1 MSDLCL
7 YELEDNAWYEFG
19 ESDDHIVPHP
29 GIEHDDQFPVEGDS
43 RKKPRRDLIGIPSN
57 ANCATISELQ
67 RKEKT
72 LTKKSTMLEKVSLSN
87 TPDGAYASSCNGDS
101 IKEVTSIASDDTGMS
116 NHCLKSGNPDS
127 SGSDAKDDIMGD
139 GCTVV
144 DNNLYDYPLNHI
156 SETDN
161 DLSFLDNDREDRDS
175 SDLLYYG
182 WPDIGNFEDV
192 DRMFRSCDSTFGLG
206 SLNNEDELCWF
217 LSSNSAEGSE
227 DALKSGVKF
236 SCSEATAKSLSE
248 NGEASKLENVDPLTN
263 GLNKKGTSMGDNISS
278 PGMDAGV
285 RDTLG
290 HLSVVKGSDAKSEI
304 GDDLTLKEQINFDKM
319 QPKHHKQ
326 PEGERIDRYVENGG
340 SFPHYSDLN
349 QFQNANHP
357 YADSSCQ
364 VYSTPAIHQHKQKTV
379 TESVRYMPTNIPY
392 MHLDYSHPSD
402 QTSVCPTV
410 SGTQSDNNV
419 QPSPSLKETSYA
431 SNQVLSMESSC
442 GPFNAPSVVKKE
454 KQLLSGDFEPPFS
467 KCFNILAI
475 ENPETYCDPVSVQ
488 KKVQQSANETEG
500 HSDVEG
506 GASIG
511 MQAEFDSSDLQESSC
526 LSSVL
531 DEISLEATSFRQ
543 LQQVTEQLDIRT
555 KLCIRDSLYR
565 LAKSAEQRHNCANKK
580 SGNID
585 SREANVVLLPQETDK
600 CIAFMDVETDTNP
613 IDRSIAHLLF
623 HRPKDPSARPAN
635 DPLSLRSS
643 ALIHGS
649 VNSTPGMPEKQVFP
663 EGTAASDREK
673 DGDE

>member
-29 GIEHDDQFPVEGDS
+29 VIEHDDQFPVEGDS

-67 RKEKT
+67 GKEKANLAT

-116 NHCLKSGNPDS
+116 NHCLKSGNLDS
-127 SGSDAKDDIMGD
+127 SGSDANDNIMGD

-248 NGEASKLENVDPLTN
+248 NSEASKLENVDPLTN

-278 PGMDAGV
+278 PSMDAGV
-285 RDTLG
+285 RATLC
-290 HLSVVKGSDAKSEI
+290 HLSVVKGSDAKSEVE
-304 GDDLTLKEQINFDKM
+304 DDLTLKE

-379 TESVRYMPTNIPY
+379 TDSVRYMQKNIPY

-419 QPSPSLKETSYA
+419 HPSPSLKETSYA
-431 SNQVLSMESSC
+431 SNKVLSMESSC
-442 GPFNAPSVVKKE
+442 
-454 KQLLSGDFEPPFS
+454 
-467 KCFNILAI
+467 
-475 ENPETYCDPVSVQ
+475 ETYCDPVSVQ

-555 KLCIRDSLYR
+555 KLVIRDSLYR

-585 SREANVVLLPQETDK
+585 SREANGVLLAQETDK

-663 EGTAASDREK
+663 EGTAASDPKK
-673 DGDE
+673 DGNE